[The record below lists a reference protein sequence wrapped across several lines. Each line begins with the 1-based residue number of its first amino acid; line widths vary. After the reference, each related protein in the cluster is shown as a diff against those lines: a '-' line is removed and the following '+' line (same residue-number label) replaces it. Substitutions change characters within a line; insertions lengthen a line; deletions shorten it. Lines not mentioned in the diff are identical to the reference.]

1 VEEESEREKVLLVA
15 VLVPVLSVMVL
26 VVLLVPVTVGGW
38 RFWAKR
44 RAASYTPS
52 RLERQRIKGKQVPM
66 GKDVFTLEPNLTAA
80 GAAEE
85 EAAYC
90 TMSTLRTTISTSR
103 PSSRSDDVTTPDSP
117 TMHTS
122 NAE

>member
-1 VEEESEREKVLLVA
+1 MLLPLIVCIHYT
-15 VLVPVLSVMVL
+15 LC
-26 VVLLVPVTVGGW
+26 
-38 RFWAKR
+38 R

-52 RLERQRIKGKQVPM
+52 RLERQRITGKQVPM

-80 GAAEE
+80 VLAAEE
-85 EAAYC
+85 EGAYC

-103 PSSRSDDVTTPDSP
+103 PSSRSDDLTTPDSP